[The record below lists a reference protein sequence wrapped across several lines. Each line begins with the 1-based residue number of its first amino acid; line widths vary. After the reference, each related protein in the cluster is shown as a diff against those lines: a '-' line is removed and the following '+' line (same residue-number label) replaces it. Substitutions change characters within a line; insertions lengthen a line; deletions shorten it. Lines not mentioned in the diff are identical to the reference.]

1 MSTAAKVPETWKLT
15 GDDARKTLLETGRL
29 NLVKDA
35 FVRLRAADG
44 FSHARSLAFVTS
56 LVLVQGLVAL
66 VGFTVVFGDLR
77 ISKEIIQA
85 IQASFPGPVGALLTD
100 AVAQARKVGGEER
113 YLPLLVGLAGTIVT
127 GTTAMGQ
134 VERGFNRIY
143 GIEQDRPV
151 LHKYG
156 RAFLLAMGAGSVLA
170 CNFVVFTWG
179 RGNGAT
185 NDLLGATSP
194 LVRWPIALLVAG
206 LALAAMLRF
215 APRRRQP
222 AWSWLMFGAAFC
234 VVGWGLVTLVLGLA
248 LQLSTSFGDTY
259 GPLAGIVALQLWA
272 LLSAIAIFFGA
283 AVAAQLEAV
292 RAGAPKPREETVAEV
307 RPDRESTAS
316 YAS

>member
-1 MSTAAKVPETWKLT
+1 MSTAAKVPETWELT

-66 VGFTVVFGDLR
+66 VGFAVAFGDVR
-77 ISKEIIQA
+77 TSREIVEA
-85 IQASFPGPVGALLTD
+85 IQAALPGPIGDLLTD
-100 AVAQARKVGGEER
+100 AVAQARKVGSEHR
-113 YLPLLVGLAGTIVT
+113 YLPLLLGLAGTLVT

-134 VERGFNRIY
+134 IERGFNRIY
-143 GIEQDRPV
+143 GIERDRGTV
-151 LHKYG
+151 QKYG
-156 RAFLLAMGAGSVLA
+156 RAFVLA
-170 CNFVVFTWG
+170 VAAGTTLACSFVVFTLG
-179 RGNGAT
+179 RSNEAT
-185 NDLLGATSP
+185 NDVLRTAWP
-194 LVRWPIALLVAG
+194 VFRWPLAFLAAG
-206 LALAAMLRF
+206 LALAAMLRW
-215 APRRRQP
+215 APYRRQP

-234 VVGWGLVTLVLGLA
+234 VTGWALVTLVLGLV
-248 LQLSTSFGDTY
+248 LRLSSSFGETY
-259 GPLAGIVALQLWA
+259 GPLAGLVALQLWT

-292 RAGAPKPREETVAEV
+292 RAGAPRPRFEPAAGS